1 MFDGNANARLYNPAV
16 ISVGSGRLLMYARV
30 STVTHQTLH
39 LVLLTLQA
47 VSGCLVTHRTLHLVL
62 RTLQAVSG
70 CFGLLCSLRAHMLVV
85 LLFVTG
91 AYVLCYRERA
101 T

>member
-1 MFDGNANARLYNPAV
+1 MFDRNVDARVFNPAV

-47 VSGCLVTHRTLHLVL
+47 VSGC
-62 RTLQAVSG
+62 
-70 CFGLLCSLRAHMLVV
+70 FGLLCSLRAHMLVV